1 MSASSAP
8 GRHPFPSQER
18 PVAGRNAETLA
29 MPFVMQ
35 RSMPAT
41 SRLHQEA
48 VQFRIILAATYP
60 FFLAAA
66 VVQRMLPAHRPA
78 RPGFTPARRSVFGE
92 AKAMAV
98 SAIPFAFMG

>member
-1 MSASSAP
+1 MSAGLLHPLHPPAP
-8 GRHPFPSQER
+8 RG
-18 PVAGRNAETLA
+18 AGQIAEHQVLGV
-29 MPFVMQ
+29 VMQ
-35 RSMPAT
+35 RSMPAS
-41 SRLHQEA
+41 SRLHSEA

-66 VVQRMLPAHRPA
+66 LVQRF
-78 RPGFTPARRSVFGE
+78 RPGTAPRRGLPPMRRSVFGE

>member
-1 MSASSAP
+1 
-8 GRHPFPSQER
+8 
-18 PVAGRNAETLA
+18 
-29 MPFVMQ
+29 MPFAMQ

-48 VQFRIILAATYP
+48 IQFRIILGATYP
-60 FFLAAA
+60 FFLVAAL
-66 VVQRMLPAHRPA
+66 VQRVQPGRRPAH
-78 RPGFTPARRSVFGE
+78 PGFVPARRSVFGE